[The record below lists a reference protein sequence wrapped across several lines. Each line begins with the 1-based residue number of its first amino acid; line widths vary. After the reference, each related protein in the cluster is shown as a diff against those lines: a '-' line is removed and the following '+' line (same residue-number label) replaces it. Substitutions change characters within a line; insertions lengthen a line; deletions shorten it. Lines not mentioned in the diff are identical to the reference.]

1 MVTEVAVP
9 TVPAVTVKVAEVAPA
24 ATVTLAGTLAA
35 VELELDSDTTAPPD
49 GAATVKVTVPV
60 AVFPLAIA
68 LGLTAML
75 LSAAA
80 GGLTVMPVV
89 ALTPE

>member
-1 MVTEVAVP
+1 MTAVAAV

-24 ATVTLAGTLAA
+24 TTVRLAGTVAA

-49 GAATVKVTVPV
+49 GAVAVSVTVPV
-60 AVFPLAIA
+60 AVFPLAIV